1 MEKHSKLHASKSIAH
16 TYPHIVVHIVH
27 KQIKTTAE
35 NKCYTN
41 FIHRNNLAF

>member
-16 TYPHIVVHIVH
+16 TYPHIVH